1 MEDKVKKIISY
12 PVIEVCFDM
21 DFISEA
27 NNIEEYGEELYKELG
42 DDIFKLLERESVQY
56 EDILEAIHIKSNQ
69 IEP

>member
-12 PVIEVCFDM
+12 QVIEVCFGM

-27 NNIEEYGEELYKELG
+27 NCIEEYGKELYKILG
-42 DDIFKLLERESVQY
+42 DDIFKLLENEDIKY
-56 EDILEAIHIKSNQ
+56 EDILEAVHLKSNK

>member
-12 PVIEVCFDM
+12 PVIEVCFGM

-27 NNIEEYGEELYKELG
+27 NSVEDYAEELYRELG
-42 DDIFKLLERESVQY
+42 DDIFGLLENEVLGY
-56 EDILEAIHIKSNQ
+56 EDILEEIYKRKVK

>member
-12 PVIEVCFDM
+12 PVIEVCFGM

-27 NNIEEYGEELYKELG
+27 NCIEQYAEELYKILG
-42 DDIFKLLERESVQY
+42 DDIFKLLERENIQY
-56 EDILEAIHIKSNQ
+56 EDILEAVHLKSNK

>member
-12 PVIEVCFDM
+12 PVIEVCFGM

-27 NNIEEYGEELYKELG
+27 NTIEEYGEELYKILG
-42 DDIFKLLERESVQY
+42 DDIFKLLERENIQY
-56 EDILEAIHIKSNQ
+56 EDILEAVHLKSNK